1 MERPASQMGLMDR
14 LEAVYSRYQERHLY
28 RRLEETATI
37 MEETLL
43 QVEIAQILFDES
55 IKPDDEVREYV
66 LEVRNLLDDTDGF
79 DDNDGGPSLDESL
92 LDELEE
98 VVSKEAER
106 IENRI
111 HKLRVHQASTVRAMQ
126 ELSAKVGVANPE
138 RLAALA
144 DLLENWQWKV
154 YIEDKESLE
163 ARREEAREFAHDMRD
178 ALESSQDAIGAG
190 VTDESVEKLVQ
201 TLLTGSQLTLSQL
214 DKEERESLINSPLAE
229 HLRISL
235 G

>member
-1 MERPASQMGLMDR
+1 
-14 LEAVYSRYQERHLY
+14 
-28 RRLEETATI
+28 

-55 IKPDDEVREYV
+55 ITLDDEVREQV
-66 LEVRNLLDDTDGF
+66 TEVRNLLDDTDEF
-79 DDNDGGPSLDESL
+79 EDTDGDASLNESL

-111 HKLRVHQASTVRAMQ
+111 HELRVLQASTVRAMQ
-126 ELSAKVGVANPE
+126 ELSAEVGVADPE

-154 YIEDKESLE
+154 YIENKESFE
-163 ARREEAREFAHDMRD
+163 ARREEARQFAHDMRD
-178 ALESSQDAIGAG
+178 ALEASQDAIGAG
-190 VTDESVEKLVQ
+190 ITDESVEELVR
-201 TLLTGSQLTLSQL
+201 TLLNGSQLTLSQL
-214 DKEERESLINSPLAE
+214 DEEERESLINSPLAE
-229 HLRISL
+229 HLLISL